1 MASTSTITSLGVG
14 SGLDAEGIVTK
25 LVALERQPI
34 TLLQAAADKIQAKI
48 SAFGQIQ
55 SKVSALG
62 DAARKLARPDIWSAT
77 TSKSADSDAV
87 SFTTSTGAATGSYS
101 VGVSSLAASQSVVT
115 KTSLASPTSTLGAG
129 TLTFDVGSWSGN
141 VFTPGSASS
150 VNVSVAATDT
160 LEDIRDKINSSGAGV
175 KASIITDTSGS
186 RLVMSSAT
194 SGAANG
200 FRVTATDTGDGNN
213 VDNAGLS
220 SLAYNPA
227 ASTAGTT
234 LTQSGANAVA
244 TINGVSVSSATN
256 TFSDVLTGIS
266 FTVGKLTATDAP
278 INVTVSQDNDT
289 IKKAITDF
297 ATAYSDLSTLLKDD
311 TKYDADTQTAGVLQG
326 DGTAVSVLNQFRAA
340 LTSNVGGAGLYATLS
355 SIGLAVQSNNTLAV
369 DDTKLTTALAN
380 LGDVKK
386 LFSYADLSSDANDGI
401 ATKLRTLA
409 DDMTGFEGSLTTR
422 TAGLNQAIKDNQKQ
436 QDTLD
441 ARAALYE
448 KRIRAQYTAL
458 DTTMASL
465 NTQSNYVTQMI
476 NSWNRG

>member
-14 SGLDAEGIVTK
+14 SGLDAESIVTK

-62 DAARKLARPDIWSAT
+62 DAARTLARPDIWSST
-77 TSKSADSDAV
+77 TSTSGDSDTV

-101 VGVSSLAASQSVVT
+101 VTVSALAASQSVVT
-115 KTSLASPTSTLGAG
+115 NTPLSSATSTLGAG
-129 TLTFDVGSWSGN
+129 TLTFDVGTWSGN
-141 VFTPGSASS
+141 TFTQGSASS
-150 VNVSVAATDT
+150 VSVSVAATDT
-160 LEDIRDKINSSGAGV
+160 LEDIRDKINTSGAGV

-200 FRVTATDTGDGNN
+200 FRVSVSDTGDGNN
-213 VDNAGLS
+213 TDNAGLS
-220 SLAYNPA
+220 SLAYDPA
-227 ASTAGTT
+227 SSTAGTT
-234 LTQSGANAVA
+234 LTQAASNASA

-256 TFSDVLTGIS
+256 KFSDVLTGIS
-266 FTVGKLTATDAP
+266 FTVGKLTTAGSSV
-278 INVTVSQDNDT
+278 NVTVSQDNDT
-289 IKKAITDF
+289 IKKAITTF
-297 ATAYSDLSTLLKDD
+297 ATAYSDLAALLKDD

-326 DGTAVSVLNQFRAA
+326 DGTALSVLNQFRSA
-340 LTSNVGGAGLYATLS
+340 LTSQVAGAGIYATLS
-355 SIGLAVQSNNTLAV
+355 SIGLSVQTGGTLSV
-369 DDTKLTTALAN
+369 DDTKLTSALAN

-386 LFSYADLSSDANDGI
+386 LFAYADLSNDANDGI

-409 DDMTGFEGSLTTR
+409 DDLTGFDGTLTTR
-422 TAGLNQAIKDNQKQ
+422 TAGLNQSIKDNQKQ

-476 NSWNRG
+476 NSWNNG